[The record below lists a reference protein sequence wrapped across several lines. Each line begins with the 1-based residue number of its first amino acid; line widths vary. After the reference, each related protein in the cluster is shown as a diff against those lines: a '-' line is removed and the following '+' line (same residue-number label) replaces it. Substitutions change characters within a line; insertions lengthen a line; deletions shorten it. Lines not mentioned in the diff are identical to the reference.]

1 MRGDIMGETNIL
13 RVIVKFLAAEAIA
26 LCYFLWGP
34 MDGYMKT
41 LIAFIVIDYI
51 TGVVAATKK
60 HSLNSET
67 GFKGIT
73 KKVMLLALVAVCN
86 ILDTQI
92 IGGDKSFL
100 RTAIVSLYIANEGLS
115 IVENGGKFI
124 PYPKRLKSFLEQLR
138 DKSNSDDKEDDN
150 NVQEKDNETG
160 SGQ

>member
-1 MRGDIMGETNIL
+1 MGETNIL
-13 RVIVKFLAAEAIA
+13 REIVKFLAAESIA

-51 TGVVAATKK
+51 TGVIAATKK

-67 GFKGIT
+67 GFRGIT

-92 IGGDKSFL
+92 IGGDRAFL

-124 PYPKRLKSFLEQLR
+124 PYPQRLKSFLEQLR
-138 DKSNSDDKEDDN
+138 DNSNSEKEESE
-150 NVQEKDNETG
+150 NVQEKNDKTR
-160 SGQ
+160 SGK

>member
-1 MRGDIMGETNIL
+1 MGESNIL
-13 RVIVKFLAAEAIA
+13 RVVVKFLAAEAIA
-26 LCYFLWGP
+26 LTYFLWGP

-41 LIAFIVIDYI
+41 LIAFVVIDYI
-51 TGVVAATKK
+51 TGVIAAAKK
-60 HSLNSET
+60 HELNSNV
-67 GFKGIT
+67 GFHGIA
-73 KKVMLLALVAVCN
+73 KKVMLFSFIAVAN

-92 IGGDKSFL
+92 FGGDKAAL
-100 RTAIVSLYIANEGLS
+100 RTMLISFYIANEGLS

-124 PYPKRLKSFLEQLR
+124 PYPKKLKSFLEQLR